1 MWHKNKKRM
10 IKYCFI
16 KKITILSV
24 YALYIKKYNKRC
36 IIDLCKNVTR
46 KIYKGSFRC
55 ANK

>member
-16 KKITILSV
+16 KKITILIV
-24 YALYIKKYNKRC
+24 YALYIKKYNKKC
-36 IIDLCKNVTR
+36 VIDLCKNVAR